1 MYYDGYHFWGM
12 HLIWWLIWFIFLI
25 WVFATPYY
33 LPRPIN
39 NAGYLTILKNRFASG
54 EISQAEYEEKK
65 RILKGN

>member
-33 LPRPIN
+33 LPRPASD
-39 NAGYLTILKNRFASG
+39 AGALTILKNRFAYG